1 MRVLLI
7 GATGAV
13 GGAAVA
19 ALLANPALS
28 GLTLLGRRE
37 TDLKHPKL
45 RQHLVDLSKP
55 ETYAALLTG
64 HQAAICCVGVGEP
77 SKMEDADFVRIDKE
91 LPLAFAGACKAAG
104 VAHFQLLSSVGVSPS
119 SRSFYLRTK
128 GELEQELQA
137 LAFERLSLFHPS
149 MILTPENRYGLSQ
162 GLTLAIWPKLTP
174 ILAGGARK
182 YRGVKVAQLGEAF
195 SANVFK
201 TGSGEE
207 ALEWDDF
214 QALAPA

>member
-1 MRVLLI
+1 M
-7 GATGAV
+7 
-13 GGAAVA
+13 AA
-19 ALLANPALS
+19 
-28 GLTLLGRRE
+28 
-37 TDLKHPKL
+37 
-45 RQHLVDLSKP
+45 
-55 ETYAALLTG
+55 
-64 HQAAICCVGVGEP
+64 
-77 SKMEDADFVRIDKE
+77 
-91 LPLAFAGACKAAG
+91 PLWPP
-104 VAHFQLLSSVGVSPS
+104 HFQLLSSVGVSPS

-128 GELEQELQA
+128 GELEQELQ
-137 LAFERLSLFHPS
+137 
-149 MILTPENRYGLSQ
+149 
-162 GLTLAIWPKLTP
+162 AIWPKLTP